1 MGWIL
6 LKSDTIKLIKTQIS
20 IICLQETKKGRK
32 LVDRQRDTNNF
43 LNFLNDRLVVYE
55 KGRIELN
62 S

>member
-20 IICLQETKKGRK
+20 IVCLQETKKGRK